1 MRGRRCGANNG
12 LKSLST
18 REIIAWSLLWR
29 YCESFNS
36 FWGVKYELYGFQQ
49 LTPITH
55 LWTECGVALENY
67 KTHAHARRVCR
78 HTHTRDERPSWHSR
92 LAGFINDKPQL
103 FTQHILFQT
112 KERVSEREREGEKLL
127 NPIIII
133 LEVLVYILSLLAK
146 TNIHELQIGFD
157 CIHSRKLL
165 FVCLRGSSDLQIK
178 RLFS

>member
-1 MRGRRCGANNG
+1 MRGRRWWANNG

-49 LTPITH
+49 LTPIIH

-78 HTHTRDERPSWHSR
+78 HTHTRYERPSWHSR
-92 LAGFINDKPQL
+92 LTGFINDKPQL

-112 KERVSEREREGEKLL
+112 KERASERERGRKIIKSHYYHTRSTCVYPVVTCKNKHTRVTNRLWLHSLKE
-127 NPIIII
+127 IIIRMF
-133 LEVLVYILSLLAK
+133 A
-146 TNIHELQIGFD
+146 
-157 CIHSRKLL
+157 
-165 FVCLRGSSDLQIK
+165 
-178 RLFS
+178 